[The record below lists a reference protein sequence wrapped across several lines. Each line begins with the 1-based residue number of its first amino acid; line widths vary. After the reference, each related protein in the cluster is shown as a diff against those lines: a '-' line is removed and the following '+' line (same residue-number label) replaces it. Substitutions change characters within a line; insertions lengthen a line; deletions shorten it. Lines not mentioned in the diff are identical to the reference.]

1 MWELL
6 TKPLLRVKNC
16 RIYNFMELTIT
27 SATGLVCQAKA
38 ERVMLPG
45 VQGRFTILR
54 NHAPIMALLEKGD
67 IIYKTADGEHRVAI
81 NSGLADLSHNT
92 LNICVVLA
100 E

>member
-6 TKPLLRVKNC
+6 TKPLLRVENC
-16 RIYNFMELTIT
+16 RTYNFMKLTIA
-27 SATGLVCQAKA
+27 SATGLVCQTNA
-38 ERVMLPG
+38 ESVSQPG
-45 VQGRFTILR
+45 IQGRFTILR

-67 IIYKTADGEHRVAI
+67 IIYKTTDGEHRVAI